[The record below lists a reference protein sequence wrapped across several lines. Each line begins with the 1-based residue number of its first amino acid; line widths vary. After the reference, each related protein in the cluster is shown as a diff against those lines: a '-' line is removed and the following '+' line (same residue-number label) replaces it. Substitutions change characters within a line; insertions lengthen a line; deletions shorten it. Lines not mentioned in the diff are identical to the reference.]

1 MQKTARKRICEILA
15 PARNGDR
22 LSRWADIFIIGLIS
36 ANVIAIILESVSSIY
51 MPYARHFAWFEAVS
65 VAVFTVEYL
74 LRVWSSV
81 EEDSG
86 RYCRPLWGRLRYA
99 ATPLALID
107 LAAFLPFYLGMLM
120 PVDLRF
126 MRVLR
131 LVRIFKLTRYSASM
145 NLLLSVFREEAR
157 AFGAA
162 FFILLILLII
172 ASSGIY
178 LFERQAQPEA
188 FGSIPAA
195 IWWAVATLTT
205 VGYGDIIPV
214 TPGGKIFGMGV
225 MVVGIGM
232 VALPAGILAS
242 AFSDHVHRRRE
253 DYEELV
259 DNVMG
264 DGVITAEEESAL
276 EKNRRELGLDSEEAH
291 KILARAA
298 REGLCRTTVC
308 PHCGGSLFPT
318 ARQASNE

>member
-1 MQKTARKRICEILA
+1 MRKTARKRVCEILA
-15 PARNGDR
+15 QARPDDR
-22 LSRWADIFIIGLIS
+22 LSRWADIFIIALIS
-36 ANVIAIILESVSSIY
+36 ANVAAIILESVGSIHAQ
-51 MPYARHFAWFEAVS
+51 YARQFAWFEAVS

-74 LRVWSSV
+74 LRIWSSV
-81 EEDSG
+81 EEESG
-86 RYCRPLWGRLRYA
+86 RYSRPLWGRLCYA
-99 ATPLALID
+99 RTPLALID
-107 LAAFLPFYLGMLM
+107 LAAILPFYLSMFM

-145 NLLLSVFREEAR
+145 NLMLSVFREEAR

-276 EKNRRELGLDSEEAH
+276 EKNRRELGLDSEEAE
-291 KILARAA
+291 KILTRAA

-318 ARQASNE
+318 VRQASNE